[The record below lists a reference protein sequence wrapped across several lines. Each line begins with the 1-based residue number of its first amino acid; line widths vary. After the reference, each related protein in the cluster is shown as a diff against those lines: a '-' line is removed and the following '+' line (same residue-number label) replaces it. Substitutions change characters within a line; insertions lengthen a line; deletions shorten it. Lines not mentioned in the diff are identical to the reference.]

1 MVASS
6 RSGQCG
12 SDHHKGFGRV
22 AKACKSGVSASSGSD
37 SEHEVWVTSQNAALC
52 QRHKKTQRFST
63 PNRCFLCKVG
73 SHQCE
78 YPFTSSVLAHAFRPN
93 TLSFEQKDD
102 TSNIIGDVHFN
113 DDMPWNPELLLA
125 TTIHEVG
132 HSLGLPHVLDDPNS
146 VMYPVLVEGQRF
158 TPRDIQTIQ
167 TMYGMF
173 ENNACTKRFRI
184 WQLAKFAGPALT
196 RQITPS
202 RYPPKST
209 SSEGR
214 SREVETTR
222 EDEEDVDE

>member
-1 MVASS
+1 M
-6 RSGQCG
+6 
-12 SDHHKGFGRV
+12 D
-22 AKACKSGVSASSGSD
+22 
-37 SEHEVWVTSQNAALC
+37 WVTSWSRRLDPGSVDLTITRALAEW
-52 QRHKKTQRFST
+52 QKHANLEFRRAQDPILNMRFG
-63 PNRCFLCKVG
+63 VG

-102 TSNIIGDVHFN
+102 PTNIIGDVHFN

-167 TMYGMF
+167 TMYG
-173 ENNACTKRFRI
+173 
-184 WQLAKFAGPALT
+184 PALT
-196 RQITPS
+196 RHIRPS
-202 RYPPKST
+202 HYPPNST

-214 SREVETTR
+214 SREVETHS
-222 EDEEDVDE
+222 EDEEDVDEIPQPCSSGADAATPYRSEFIIFKNKWLWRVLKNGEMI